1 MNILVNMYAK
11 SSSAPSSYPLL
22 FGAGNSQGKAA
33 KICFMGTDVVGTGR
47 GQDLDHFSGKQKVTK
62 KSELIMT
69 FLKD

>member
-1 MNILVNMYAK
+1 
-11 SSSAPSSYPLL
+11 LL